1 MGLQDIEK
9 KTSETGKLIE
19 SLQKDCR
26 YSQTNLVLHIS
37 PVLKSFTRD
46 VTSIGKIV
54 SRPVF
59 YGPILSLPYP
69 TYLSMV

>member
-26 YSQTNLVLHIS
+26 YSQTNLVL
-37 PVLKSFTRD
+37 P
-46 VTSIGKIV
+46 
-54 SRPVF
+54 
-59 YGPILSLPYP
+59 
-69 TYLSMV
+69 